1 MTIKVIIADDHRI
14 IREGISN
21 KLNKMK
27 NLEIVGE
34 AKNGRVALR
43 LAIKLQPDVVI
54 MDISMPELN
63 GIEATRQIRAEVPGA
78 KIIALSMYADKRY
91 ILGMIKSGA
100 SGYLIKDCS
109 LKEVAEAISVVHR
122 GDTYLSPSI
131 ANTVRETLLNE
142 IEARS
147 VTQADELTD
156 REREILQQI
165 AEGIKTREI
174 AQNLHLSVKTVE
186 THRSSLMQKLNLH
199 SIAKLTKFAI
209 REGITSLEG

>member
-1 MTIKVIIADDHRI
+1 MTIKIIIADDHRI

-21 KLNKMK
+21 KLNKVK
-27 NLEIVGE
+27 NLEVVGE
-34 AKNGRVALR
+34 AENGRKALK
-43 LAIKLQPDVVI
+43 LAKKLQPDIVI
-54 MDISMPELN
+54 MDISMPDLN

-78 KIIALSMYADKRY
+78 KIIALSMYSDKRY
-91 ILGMIKSGA
+91 ILGMIKSGVY
-100 SGYLIKDCS
+100 GYLIKDCS

-131 ANTVRETLLNE
+131 ANTVRQTLLNQ

-147 VTQADELTD
+147 VTQSDELTD

-165 AEGIKTREI
+165 AEGVKTREI
-174 AQNLHLSVKTVE
+174 AQSLHLSVKTVE
-186 THRSSLMQKLNLH
+186 THRSSLMQKLNLR

-209 REGITSLEG
+209 REGITSLEE